1 MGPEKDEKVG
11 LDLIFLFFNWAQ
23 LWYNDYNRIKIKE
36 GHMVKNK
43 VTVTIAGQEFNL
55 VATED
60 AAYMER
66 VAACVDQKIT
76 EMQEAGARPFSNEPT
91 ILAAVNLADELFKE
105 QDAAEK
111 LRGQLKQYLEEIS
124 ALKLELSEAKREIF
138 KLENQGKK

>member
-1 MGPEKDEKVG
+1 
-11 LDLIFLFFNWAQ
+11 
-23 LWYNDYNRIKIKE
+23 
-36 GHMVKNK
+36 MVKNK

-76 EMQEAGARPFSNEPT
+76 EMQEAGARPFSNEPA